1 LESGSS
7 ATHSDDVFS
16 QLSDDIRQH
25 MSGELSERALSG
37 RALSGRELSGR
48 ALSGRALSAR
58 ALPARESSEKTSELP
73 TSERTYGDTNQLLNL
88 TPAQRVTKAPP
99 ATNAPGDEHEAY
111 MRPAPRLSATEM
123 TATEPGLQSATASIH
138 SMRSQYG
145 LPGSRSIEIPR
156 GGPHMQMDYREMS
169 EATIRSDTEG
179 DWETTRSE
187 SQVQLLHGH
196 NRPSQDSYANTS
208 TYEESN
214 RLSAMS
220 DTLAAGLQS
229 SRPYRAAPRTNTD
242 VDDVERAKVAMSR
255 MYKHKVLEQDTRAN
269 YSGNVLPGSRSPYAT
284 DFQVFQEEN
293 GRRTSV
299 QTRAR
304 NNDIELEEIRRR
316 NPSAVRLAAD
326 QVYAENASPSEQPR
340 RVPRAVTPMERL
352 SAVRGVFSPRHRL
365 VLANQRI
372 INDAIA
378 EDMDTSESS
387 RNLLART
394 PTLDDHDTR
403 LEFSESVNTFRTFR
417 DIGRTPTP
425 SDNHSR
431 SGLDLGERPVTPIFP
446 ATVYS
451 PIENRG
457 NLAPF
462 APEPRAHERVRG
474 QPRHARR
481 AAMSSQTSL
490 RALITSGSP
499 TSNIQGAFTDRE
511 MAEASNRWDP
521 FPRRENYNRRHHG
534 RNASARYP
542 EFVSSP
548 AQRSDTQGRMLVTPS
563 EALDPEM
570 QVLQTEVSHRYLMR
584 ILACPPLCM
593 AYYWGYCDY
602 LMAKQ
607 TDGRIKVM
615 SRSKKEEAFAWAAVT
630 SILYALII
638 VGIVT
643 AAIITKQK

>member
-1 LESGSS
+1 
-7 ATHSDDVFS
+7 
-16 QLSDDIRQH
+16 
-25 MSGELSERALSG
+25 MSGELSERAWSG
-37 RALSGRELSGR
+37 RALSGIAGPSRVSSGR
-48 ALSGRALSAR
+48 AR
-58 ALPARESSEKTSELP
+58 PATVSSEKPSELP

-88 TPAQRVTKAPP
+88 TPAQRVADAP
-99 ATNAPGDEHEAY
+99 AAVNAPDDEQEAY
-111 MRPAPRLSATEM
+111 MRPAPRLSATE
-123 TATEPGLQSATASIH
+123 TTVAEPGLQSATASVH
-138 SMRSQYG
+138 SVRSHYG
-145 LPGSRSIEIPR
+145 LPGPESIEIPR
-156 GGPHMQMDYREMS
+156 GGHFMHIDYREMS
-169 EATIRSDTEG
+169 EATMRSDTEG
-179 DWETTRSE
+179 DWETTRSK

-196 NRPSQDSYANTS
+196 TRPSQDSYADTS

-214 RLSAMS
+214 RLSDIS
-220 DTLAAGLQS
+220 DNLAAVPRS

-242 VDDVERAKVAMSR
+242 AEDVEKAKVAMSQ
-255 MYKHKVLEQDTRAN
+255 MYKDKVLEQDKRAN
-269 YSGNVLPGSRSPYAT
+269 RSGDALHRSGSAYAT
-284 DFQVFQEEN
+284 DFHVFQEKH
-293 GRRTSV
+293 GRRTSA
-299 QTRAR
+299 QTRTR

-326 QVYAENASPSEQPR
+326 QLYTENASPPEHPR

-352 SAVRGVFSPRHRL
+352 SAVSGVFSPRHRL

-378 EDMDTSESS
+378 EDMDSSESS

-425 SDNHSR
+425 SDHHSR

-451 PIENRG
+451 PIETRG
-457 NLAPF
+457 NLPPF
-462 APEPRAHERVRG
+462 APEPQAHERVRG

-521 FPRRENYNRRHHG
+521 FPRRENYNRPCHG

-548 AQRSDTQGRMLVTPS
+548 AHRSTTQGRMLVTPS
-563 EALDPEM
+563 EALDSDM
-570 QVLQTEVSHRYLMR
+570 QNLQTSVSEMYLKRMA
-584 ILACPPLCM
+584 ACPPLCL

-602 LMAKQ
+602 LIARH

-615 SRSKKEEAFAWAAVT
+615 SPSKKDDALAWAFLV
-630 SILYALII
+630 SIIYVLII
-638 VGIVT
+638 IGIVT
-643 AAIITKQK
+643 AVIITKRNH